1 MNQANSNTSSLA
13 LPFEK
18 IPPARTSQTSK
29 AKKPNLLAVMFNPG
43 ALLQEQL
50 STVKWPLALLIPGL
64 AFLLFFMQTGL
75 DQIKEGYFYSEDL
88 LALAMF
94 GLLYG
99 TLGVIFISMVAWG
112 GSRLFGGNSTITD
125 AIRLFALAYSPTLIY
140 VVLGI
145 FANLMFDWRTAVA
158 FGVTGVLWAIGPMI
172 VSLRQMTAGKTAA
185 SVVLATVCGALSLL
199 GWSILGGILG

>member
-1 MNQANSNTSSLA
+1 MNQVSSSHPPVA

-18 IPPARTSQTSK
+18 TPPARASRTTTSK
-29 AKKPNLLAVMFNPG
+29 WRMVLAVMFNPG
-43 ALLQEQL
+43 GLIQEQL

-75 DQIKEGYFYSEDL
+75 DQMKVGHLDGTDTL
-88 LALAMF
+88 LLTML

-99 TLGVIFISMVAWG
+99 TVGVTLISLVAWAG
-112 GSRLFGGNSTITD
+112 TRLFGGKTTIAN

-140 VVLGI
+140 VSLGI
-145 FANLMFDWRTAVA
+145 LANLMFDWRTTVA

-172 VSLRQMTAGKTAA
+172 TSLRRMTGGKTGV
-185 SVVLATVCGALSLL
+185 SVILATLCGALLLL
-199 GWSILGGILG
+199 GWSILGGV